1 MMNLDIQNDDYK
13 DNFKILLYKQKGQ
26 TNFSLEERIIIF
38 VLILGITYQISN
50 FLNKSVRTNIYW
62 THISICLKYLFEK
75 WC

>member
-1 MMNLDIQNDDYK
+1 MNLDIQNDDYK

-26 TNFSLEERIIIF
+26 TNFSLEERK
-38 VLILGITYQISN
+38 ILLSLYQGSHIK
-50 FLNKSVRTNIYW
+50 FPNKLVRTNIYW

>member
-1 MMNLDIQNDDYK
+1 MNLDIQNDDYK

-26 TNFSLEERIIIF
+26 TNFSLEERK
-38 VLILGITYQISN
+38 ILLSLYYGSHIKFSN
-50 FLNKSVRTNIYW
+50 KLVMTNIYW

>member
-1 MMNLDIQNDDYK
+1 MNLDMQNDDYK
-13 DNFKILLYKQKGQ
+13 DNFKLLLYKQKGQ
-26 TNFSLEERIIIF
+26 TMQFGRKNNPFCPYIRDH
-38 VLILGITYQISN
+38 ISN